1 MVSFLNP
8 KLYSLVHSVLL
19 LCVPQLAYCLGT
31 RIWIKQFLNTQHFY
45 QCSCTGGLVVNTIEY
60 EAVNLLMRNKTKQLI
75 VVHIDDNIVR
85 SN

>member
-19 LCVPQLAYCLGT
+19 LYVPQLAYCLGT
-31 RIWIKQFLNTQHFY
+31 RIWIKQFLSTQHLY
-45 QCSCTGGLVVNTIEY
+45 QCSCTGRLVVNTIEY
-60 EAVNLLMRNKTKQLI
+60 EAVNLLMKNRTLVI
-75 VVHIDDNIVR
+75 VHINDKIVR